1 MGRPYSRAPSLLRC
15 RGLLCVSVLVVVALV
30 GGMPVSVVNV
40 VQMVA
45 VQDGGVTASLAVN
58 VRVLLGR
65 LVHR

>member
-1 MGRPYSRAPSLLRC
+1 
-15 RGLLCVSVLVVVALV
+15 VLVVVSLV

-45 VQDGGVTASLAVN
+45 VQDGGVTASLPVN
-58 VRVLLGR
+58 MGVLLGR